1 MLQDSTT
8 ISDYLF
14 QGLSF
19 NLLIAAYIMAFLGIT
34 FRWAITVTKAIKKID
49 NKTPNKF
56 SLHHFNLK
64 AKIASVLL
72 TIITL
77 FVLFRF
83 SGEIYNMEL
92 SMFVAFIGGMSIDI
106 LVSKISLLKLKK

>member
-1 MLQDSTT
+1 MTQDTT
-8 ISDYLF
+8 SIAGYLF
-14 QGLSF
+14 SGLSF
-19 NLLIAAYIMAFLGIT
+19 NLLIAAYVMAGLGLAL
-34 FRWAITVTKAIKKID
+34 RWAITVTKAITKTD
-49 NKTPNKF
+49 NKTPTKF

-64 AKIASVLL
+64 AKIASIIL

-92 SMFVAFIGGMSIDI
+92 SMLVAFIGGMSIDT